1 MWWTGQGFH
10 TWSSDDRS
18 TTLSLG
24 RAASFVFPCSTS
36 TEMTLWF
43 SLVFL
48 CRLPPHHFLTRRK
61 RLWVTS
67 ALPWTPLSTGFG
79 GDRTASTS
87 FCSKNIVMRENQ
99 DQFYLFMARSPPHL
113 ERKLNNI
120 FISSFCR
127 RKSRY
132 LNYYHIHDLS
142 NENFHLKKGKQ
153 SHQVPILPFF

>member
-1 MWWTGQGFH
+1 MNRARVSHLELWWQIHYLLSGK
-10 TWSSDDRS
+10 SSK
-18 TTLSLG
+18 LC
-24 RAASFVFPCSTS
+24 FPLLHIHRNDYDSV
-36 TEMTLWF
+36 
-43 SLVFL
+43 VFL
-48 CRLPPHHFLTRRK
+48 CRLPPHRFLTRRK

-113 ERKLNNI
+113 EIKLNNI
-120 FISSFCR
+120 FISSFCS